1 MVTLLTWVAYAVAG
15 LLHMLATRAAVRLV
29 GKGADNAWDNA
40 FGYVTVAYLMTWPA
54 RWLIATKS
62 WWLIATIPGLYG
74 AASWLT
80 LVAIYE
86 VGTRRALIIGLVHG
100 LVCTVLYSV
109 FALAVGFVAAWIMY
123 GRIVADPLILLRI
136 VLRLIGIDPPF

>member
-1 MVTLLTWVAYAVAG
+1 MVTLLTWAAYAVAG

-29 GKGADNAWDNA
+29 GRGADNAWDNA
-40 FGYVTVAYLMTWPA
+40 FGYVTVAYFLTWPA

-62 WWLIATIPGLYG
+62 LWAIALIPGLYG
-74 AASWLT
+74 VISLFVLA
-80 LVAIYE
+80 VIYE
-86 VGTRRALIIGLVHG
+86 VSTRRAVIIGLVHG
-100 LVCTVLYSV
+100 IFCSLFYSV
-109 FALAVGFVAAWIMY
+109 FGLLVGFVAAWIMY